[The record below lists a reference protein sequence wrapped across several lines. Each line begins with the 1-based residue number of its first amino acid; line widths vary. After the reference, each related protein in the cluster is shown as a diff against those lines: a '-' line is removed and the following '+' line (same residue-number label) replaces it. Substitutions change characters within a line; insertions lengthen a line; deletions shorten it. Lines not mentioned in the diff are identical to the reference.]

1 MDINVHIDVTD
12 RTKELIEHFVG
23 AVVLAK
29 SGLTAGQVANKVEE
43 EAKKGVAAGV
53 FKPATVAKGDKPA
66 KVTLEKPAKS
76 TIEKPVELEEEDPNA
91 KVKGDMLVALREV
104 VNAVIKENADN
115 RQKLKNWLTEHGLKR
130 VPDCTF
136 AQASVL
142 MDFMDGLGGEDNA

>member
-29 SGLTAGQVANKVEE
+29 SGLTAGQVVNKVEE
-43 EAKKGVAAGV
+43 EVKKGVAAGV
-53 FKPATVAKGDKPA
+53 FKPATVAKEDKPA
-66 KVTLEKPAKS
+66 KVTL
-76 TIEKPVELEEEDPNA
+76 EKPVELEEEDPNA

-115 RQKLKNWLTEHGLKR
+115 RQKLKNWLTEHGLKK

>member
-1 MDINVHIDVTD
+1 MEIDVNVKVDFTD
-12 RTKELIEHFVG
+12 RAIDLVEGLVS

-29 SGLTAGQVANKVEE
+29 TGLTKDPMLDEIMDA
-43 EAKKGVAAGV
+43 
-53 FKPATVAKGDKPA
+53 PVAKEDKPA

-115 RQKLKNWLTEHGLKR
+115 RQKLKNWLTEHGLKK

-136 AQASVL
+136 AQASML

>member
-1 MDINVHIDVTD
+1 MEIDVNVKVDFTD
-12 RTKELIEHFVG
+12 RAIDLVEGLVS

-29 SGLTAGQVANKVEE
+29 TGLTKDPMLDEIMDAPV
-43 EAKKGVAAGV
+43 AKKE
-53 FKPATVAKGDKPA
+53 DKPA

-76 TIEKPVELEEEDPNA
+76 TIEKPVEPEEEDPNA

-115 RQKLKNWLTEHGLKR
+115 RQKLKNWLTEHGLKK

-142 MDFMDGLGGEDNA
+142 MDFMDGLGDEDNA